1 MRFEPAFQPSDRRAN
16 VHAAQ
21 VHDQINGTS
30 TADLLVPVEEFY
42 ICSGD
47 RDGAAIGMPT
57 VSIVPISGRSPLL
70 QDKFQRQRTHRIGP
84 VPKVTVSEVIA

>member
-21 VHDQINGTS
+21 MYDQVNGTS
-30 TADLLVPVEEFY
+30 AAGLLVPVEEFY
-42 ICSGD
+42 IWSGD

-57 VSIVPISGRSPLL
+57 VSIAPISVRSPLL
-70 QDKFQRQRTHRIGP
+70 QDKFQRQGTNRIGP
-84 VPKVTVSEVIA
+84 VPKVAVSEVIA